1 MSISNIALNHWEK
14 GTPKIISLYDA
25 MSNSHK
31 PYTILFGSADEE
43 LSTFSEYQ
51 KWFVKQ
57 KSYPTSITLP
67 DGNSYTTPK
76 NLDLP
81 KWDNISFCFEIVDHK
96 IERVS
101 YFVNAQKSN
110 AGALQRIYQ
119 ENWSYILEWKETV

>member
-1 MSISNIALNHWEK
+1 MSGSNIAPNHWEK
-14 GTPKIISLYDA
+14 GTPKIISFYDA

-57 KSYPTSITLP
+57 KSYPTAITLP

-81 KWDNISFCFEIVDHK
+81 KWDNISFCFEIVDRK
-96 IERVS
+96 IVRVS
-101 YFVNAQKSN
+101 YVVNAQESD
-110 AGALQRIYQ
+110 AGALQRKYKRDL
-119 ENWSYILEWKETV
+119 SYSLEPKSN

>member
-1 MSISNIALNHWEK
+1 MSGSNIASNHWEK
-14 GTPKIISLYDA
+14 DTPKIISFYDA

-57 KSYPTSITLP
+57 KSYPTAITLP

-81 KWDNISFCFEIVDHK
+81 KWDNIPFCFEIVNNN
-96 IERVS
+96 IVRVS
-101 YFVNAQKSN
+101 YFVNEEESN
-110 AGALQRIYQ
+110 AGALQRKYQ
-119 ENWSYILEWKETV
+119 SNWNYILVQKTA

>member
-1 MSISNIALNHWEK
+1 MSGSNIAPNHWEK
-14 GTPKIISLYDA
+14 GTPKTISFYDA

-57 KSYPTSITLP
+57 KSYPTAITLP

-81 KWDNISFCFEIVDHK
+81 KWDNIPFCFEIVNNN
-96 IERVS
+96 IVRVS
-101 YFVNAQKSN
+101 YFVNEEESN
-110 AGALQRIYQ
+110 AGALQRKYQ
-119 ENWSYILEWKETV
+119 SNWNYILVQKTA